1 LALFAA
7 SFAAALRFC
16 SAIIPLSD
24 LSITAFFACA
34 FASLYAAAPTA
45 FNNSLMM
52 PLLDYLFLTFEI
64 VTSIVVITI
73 VLSCKPQGLILQIK
87 VGLL

>member
-1 LALFAA
+1 
-7 SFAAALRFC
+7 
-16 SAIIPLSD
+16 
-24 LSITAFFACA
+24 
-34 FASLYAAAPTA
+34 
-45 FNNSLMM
+45 MM